1 MTIMIECTEGQYEV
15 QRTSYGEAY
24 VWCPECVVVQC
35 DCGQRAVLSASETVC
50 SCGADH
56 AALVGEELASR
67 GVSDGASHPW
77 EAEYQE
83 WRKKLNQ
90 HLLSEETYQLELS
103 RLD

>member
-1 MTIMIECTEGQYEV
+1 
-15 QRTSYGEAY
+15 
-24 VWCPECVVVQC
+24 
-35 DCGQRAVLSASETVC
+35 
-50 SCGADH
+50 
-56 AALVGEELASR
+56 
-67 GVSDGASHPW
+67 VSDGASHPW